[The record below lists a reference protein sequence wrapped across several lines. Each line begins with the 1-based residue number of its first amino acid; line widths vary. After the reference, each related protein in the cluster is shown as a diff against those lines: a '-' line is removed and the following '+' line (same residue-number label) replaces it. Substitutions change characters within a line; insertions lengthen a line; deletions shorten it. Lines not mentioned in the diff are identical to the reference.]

1 MELPN
6 DAPLADAVL
15 IDKLTKPTAADVLR
29 FLDTFAG
36 QENDAEEVR
45 DFVQEAARMVD
56 EGKSLY
62 DFGMSGL
69 ASFVEWYWEY
79 PPETFAQAWA
89 KFEAKG
95 YRYGR
100 DALENVH
107 FGWKIAK
114 GFEDAND

>member
-1 MELPN
+1 MQADT
-6 DAPLADAVL
+6 DAPLPDAVL

-29 FLDTFAG
+29 FLDQFAG
-36 QENDAEEVR
+36 QEDEAEDVR
-45 DFVQEAARMVD
+45 DFVQEAARMID

-69 ASFVEWYWEY
+69 ASFVSWYWEN
-79 PPETFAQAWA
+79 PPETFDQAWA

-100 DALENVH
+100 DALENVR
-107 FGWKIAK
+107 FGWDIAK
-114 GFEDAND
+114 GLTDGSN